1 MNFYNQHNFD
11 QFIKLYNDSVKVY
24 TYPDKLLASGKSN
37 IVSIFEPKFSSK
49 SIQVKIISQIN
60 NGSYVINQ
68 EIVTEN
74 GMDTKYISIYEVKNG
89 LITSVRFVRDYWF
102 KYCLQGKFKKHLGK
116 EVNVLGYP
124 ITTKPVHT

>member
-1 MNFYNQHNFD
+1 MFSLLSYFGLSQTQQSSSSPLEVVNKRMNFYNQHNFE
-11 QFIKLYNDSVKVY
+11 QFIKLYSDSVEVY

-49 SIQVKIISQIN
+49 SLHVKIITQIN

-74 GMDTKYISIYEVKNG
+74 GMDTKYVSIYEVKNG
-89 LITSVRFVRDYWF
+89 LITSVRFVRDR
-102 KYCLQGKFKKHLGK
+102 
-116 EVNVLGYP
+116 
-124 ITTKPVHT
+124 